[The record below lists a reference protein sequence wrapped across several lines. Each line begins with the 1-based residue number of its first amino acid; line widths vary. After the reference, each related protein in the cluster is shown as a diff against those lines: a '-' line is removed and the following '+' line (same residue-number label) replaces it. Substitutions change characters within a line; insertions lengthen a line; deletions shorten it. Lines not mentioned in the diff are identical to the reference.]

1 MSNMR
6 TIRVTGKGQIKVRP
20 DTTRITISLEG
31 TWPEYGETL
40 RHSSQDTERLKEAMN
55 NVGRMQMSS
64 SQLEEEIN
72 ESRSIIKEQQ
82 DRISDLEGKLN
93 KLYEDG
99 ADAMNLLEEHGVKI
113 DLNGNIKW
121 DAYEGDTISDMIPL
135 ISNLTD
141 QYLTIP
147 SEIGSGLTI
156 SNDPPDIFCTSSG
169 Y

>member
-1 MSNMR
+1 M
-6 TIRVTGKGQIKVRP
+6 
-20 DTTRITISLEG
+20 
-31 TWPEYGETL
+31 
-40 RHSSQDTERLKEAMN
+40 
-55 NVGRMQMSS
+55 
-64 SQLEEEIN
+64 
-72 ESRSIIKEQQ
+72 
-82 DRISDLEGKLN
+82 N